1 MMGKAALKLAE
12 PTGPLIEERRIDRP
26 DVAWA
31 QFLHELEHGDPDAGV
46 QRAQVNLTSL
56 MGGFCRFRGTEAQ
69 QKAASRFLSIY
80 EQSQLG
86 GSRAVDPSIEA
97 VDGGYRNPEAIFE
110 IGADARRE
118 HLAIQE
124 LLGRVDYH
132 KFRFVVVGCN
142 GPTAFARHFYKI
154 RRPDGQATSKAH
166 VEVRAIA
173 DRLAVHM
180 RLQSE

>member
-12 PTGPLIEERRIDRP
+12 PTGPLIEERRVDNP
-26 DVAWA
+26 TVAWA
-31 QFLHELEHGDPDAGV
+31 EFLHQLEHGNPDAGV
-46 QRAQVNLTSL
+46 QRAMVNMTTLC
-56 MGGFCRFRGTEAQ
+56 GGFARFRGTEAQ
-69 QKAASRFLSIY
+69 QRAAARFLSVY

-118 HLAIQE
+118 HQAIQD
-124 LLGRVDYH
+124 LLGRVDYA

-142 GPTAFARHFYKI
+142 GPTAFARHWYKI
-154 RRPDGQATSKAH
+154 RRPDGMATSKAH
-166 VEVRAIA
+166 VEVRKIA

-180 RLQSE
+180 RLQSA